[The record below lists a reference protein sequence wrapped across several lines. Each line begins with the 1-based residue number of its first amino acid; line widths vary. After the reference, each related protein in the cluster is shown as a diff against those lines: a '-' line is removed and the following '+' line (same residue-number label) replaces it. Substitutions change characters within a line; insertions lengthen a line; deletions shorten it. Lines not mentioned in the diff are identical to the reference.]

1 MILNIRLRKTLFFHC
16 TKNTTQKIEVVNVLL
31 NFAAAAKKV
40 VYYSNADGDRD
51 GKITSPTF
59 KAINYFVAS
68 LNVGTLFDAVAL
80 LVSMAERQRVLSDRL
95 PGSFLCAFGD
105 FAQFLSIS
113 KGALQLFMLCTMC
126 V

>member
-1 MILNIRLRKTLFFHC
+1 MFYLILL
-16 TKNTTQKIEVVNVLL
+16 QQQ
-31 NFAAAAKKV
+31 
-40 VYYSNADGDRD
+40 VYYSNADGGGRD

-59 KAINYFVAS
+59 KAIKYFVAS